1 MPHFS
6 LRSRILWP
14 EIHNICNHIPFLSS
28 PYLCHRTLFHQ
39 SVHPRSLWCSSHSRS
54 PTHHPGIWPYGTPL
68 VSQMRDGSSAD
79 GLLGPPHS
87 VFSPFKAPCPGVVAE
102 DPSSGSDQC
111 PSLFSEY
118 LSLHSLCLGRAS
130 LIAQLVKKILLP
142 CRRPWSVPELGRSAG
157 GGNGYTLQYSGLE
170 NSMDCISPWGRK
182 ELDMTEPPSVSLSP
196 LFELFPLT

>member
-118 LSLHSLCLGRAS
+118 LSLHRLCIGRDS
-130 LIAQLVKKILLP
+130 LIAQMVKKSSCHAGDPGQFLNWEDPLEEEMATHSSILAW
-142 CRRPWSVPELGRSAG
+142 RIQWTV
-157 GGNGYTLQYSGLE
+157 
-170 NSMDCISPWGRK
+170 
-182 ELDMTEPPSVSLSP
+182 
-196 LFELFPLT
+196 